1 MDEELDILSANDEKS
16 ATEKIMILINRF
28 NRSFVVDVQGIG
40 VDDERSYAGY
50 NFDEWSV
57 DDFPEI
63 KESGLYS
70 VVIRWRTHRDYET
83 GMIDDA
89 EMVYVSHE
97 KLMDCFE
104 FLKEINE

>member
-1 MDEELDILSANDEKS
+1 MDEELDILSIGNKEP

-28 NRSFVVDVQGIG
+28 NHDFVVDVQGIG
-40 VDDERSYAGY
+40 VEEACGDFGY
-50 NFDEWSV
+50 DFSEWYV
-57 DDFPEI
+57 DDFPDI
-63 KESGLYS
+63 KEPGLYS
-70 VVIRWRTHRDYET
+70 IIIRWRLHRDYET

-89 EMVYVSHE
+89 DMVYVSHE